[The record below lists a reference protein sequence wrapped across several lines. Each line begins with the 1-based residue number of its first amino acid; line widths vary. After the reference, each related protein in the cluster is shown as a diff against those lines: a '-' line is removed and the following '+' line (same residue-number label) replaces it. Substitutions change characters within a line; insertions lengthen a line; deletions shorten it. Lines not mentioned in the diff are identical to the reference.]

1 MTSEQAVDVD
11 DFRQSVRA
19 FVADRVSP
27 RAEDYDV
34 HGEFPA
40 EMFGTLGKLG
50 FFGHRYPVED
60 GGEGGD
66 FTTACVLY
74 EELAYGSL
82 SIAAICAMQS
92 LMGTHFVHRF
102 GTEAQRTEYFQPAI
116 RGEKVAAFALTEP
129 GAGSD
134 LGAMRTTAVPDGDGW
149 LIEGAKT
156 WITNA
161 PVADFITVGART
173 AEGRGMEGLS
183 LFLVDAAN
191 PGFKVGKPIEKLGVR
206 SSLTSEVTFDA
217 CRVDAS
223 ALLGEPGAAG
233 AQLRELLAQIRVM
246 TAALG
251 LGLARRALDDSRQ
264 YAAERQAFGKP
275 IEAFQAIQIKLA
287 DMAAGV
293 YASDLM
299 VRDCA
304 AKIDRGLDVSQE
316 AAITKLLA
324 TEHCAV
330 VVDEATRIF
339 GSYGF
344 AMEYAAQRYF
354 RDARFLLSGGGT
366 SELLRGLIA
375 KGLTRDPRR

>member
-1 MTSEQAVDVD
+1 MSAVEIDHIA
-11 DFRQSVRA
+11 DFRRSVRA
-19 FVADRVSP
+19 FVADQVSP
-27 RAEDYDV
+27 RAEEFDQHGVFPRDV
-34 HGEFPA
+34 LEA
-40 EMFGTLGKLG
+40 LGAGGMLG
-50 FFGHRYPVED
+50 LRYPEAD
-60 GGEGGD
+60 GGEGGN
-66 FTTACVLY
+66 FRAACVMY

-102 GTEAQRTEYFQPAI
+102 GTEDQRARYFRPAL
-116 RGEKVAAFALTEP
+116 RGAKVAAFALTEP

-134 LGAMRTTAVPDGDGW
+134 LGAMQTTAVRADGGWVIDGT
-149 LIEGAKT
+149 KT

-173 AEGRGMEGLS
+173 QPGRGMEGIS

-191 PGFKVGKPIEKLGVR
+191 PAFEVGRPIEKLGVR
-206 SSLTSEVTFDA
+206 SSLTSEVSFNSCHVTD
-217 CRVDAS
+217 D
-223 ALLGEPGAAG
+223 ALLGTEGSAAS
-233 AQLRELLAQIRVM
+233 QLRELLAQIRVM

-251 LGLARRALDDSRQ
+251 LGLGRRALDDSRK
-264 YAAERQAFGKP
+264 YASERVAFGKP

-287 DMAAGV
+287 DMAAGL
-293 YASDLM
+293 YAAELM

-304 AKIDRGLDVSQE
+304 EKIDLGEDVSQE
-316 AAITKLLA
+316 AAMAKLLV
-324 TEHCAV
+324 TEHCAT
-330 VVDEATRIF
+330 VVDEATRIH

-375 KGLTRDPRR
+375 KGLRRER